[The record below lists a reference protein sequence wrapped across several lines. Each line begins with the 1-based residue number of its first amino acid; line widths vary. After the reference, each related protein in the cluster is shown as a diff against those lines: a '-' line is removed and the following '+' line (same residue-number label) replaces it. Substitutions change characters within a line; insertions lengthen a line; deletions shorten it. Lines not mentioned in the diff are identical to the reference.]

1 MEVGE
6 YGIYE
11 DRGFRFSLHGYLSMQ
26 ALFVFT
32 ALAYVQHVEKAA
44 PPSLCCFI
52 AFEKD
57 GARHGFMDM
66 HGFMG
71 MYLLRGGAAHNLVQA
86 NAGGSTLALQGT
98 QAGAAAR
105 DVELLFG
112 CPKRGAPES
121 IRDGG

>member
-26 ALFVFT
+26 AFFVFT

-44 PPSLCCFI
+44 PPSLCCLL

-57 GARHGFMDM
+57 GARHGFM
-66 HGFMG
+66 GRC
-71 MYLLRGGAAHNLVQA
+71 LLRGGAAHNLVQA
-86 NAGGSTLALQGT
+86 NAGCSTLAVQGT